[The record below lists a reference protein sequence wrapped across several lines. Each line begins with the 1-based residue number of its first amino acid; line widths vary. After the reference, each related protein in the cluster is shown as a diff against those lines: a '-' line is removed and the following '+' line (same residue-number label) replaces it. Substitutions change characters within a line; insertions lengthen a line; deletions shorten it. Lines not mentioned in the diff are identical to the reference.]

1 MEIEIKLDD
10 IHGNN
15 LNVKVNKI
23 EFQKM
28 LFLYNAL
35 NEGWTVKK
43 KNETYVFIKNH
54 EDKKEIFLESY
65 LSKFISE
72 NFDINKILLQ

>member
-10 IHGNN
+10 NHGNK
-15 LNVKVNKI
+15 LNVNINKI
-23 EFQKM
+23 TFQKM

-35 NEGWTVKK
+35 NEGWTIKK
-43 KNETYVFIKNH
+43 KEECYVFVKNH

-65 LSKFISE
+65 LSTFISE
-72 NFDINKILLQ
+72 NFDINKILL